1 MLILPSRR
9 QVLGGLGAGAALGF
23 STGAYAVV
31 IEPRFRLV
39 VTHYSPVLPRWT
51 PGLRLRV
58 AVLADFHVGE
68 PFMPLDRIAEIVDA
82 TNALKPDLILMLGDY
97 PAGPAV
103 TFRKVP
109 LREFARVV
117 EGLRAPLGVHAI
129 LGNHDWWEDL
139 AVQAGERDVTEAQRT
154 LEDRGI
160 PVMEN
165 AALRLEKDGHPF
177 WIAGIG
183 DQEPFVKI
191 GNHEGRDDLPGT
203 LAQVTDAAPVLL
215 MVHEP
220 DIFLEVPDRVSL
232 TLAGHTHGGQVRL
245 FGYSPVIPSRR
256 GNSFAYGHVVLQNRH
271 MIVSGGFGVS
281 RVPVRFG
288 VPPEIVLLDLGGPA
302 DPVAE
307 IPGRT
312 VQDGGGRLG

>member
-9 QVLGGLGAGAALGF
+9 QVLGGLGAAGVLGL
-23 STGAYAVV
+23 STGAYAFV

-39 VTHYSPVLPRWT
+39 VTRYSPVLPRWT

-97 PAGPAV
+97 PASPTV

-109 LREFARVV
+109 LMEFARVV

-129 LGNHDWWEDL
+129 LGNHDWWDD
-139 AVQAGERDVTEAQRT
+139 ADTQAGRSDVTEAQRV
-154 LEDRGI
+154 LEARGI

-165 AALRLEKDGHPF
+165 TVLRLEKDGHPF
-177 WIAGIG
+177 WIAGLG
-183 DQEPFVKI
+183 DQEPFVKV
-191 GNHEGRDDLPGT
+191 GNYAGRDDLPGT
-203 LAQVTDAAPVLL
+203 LAQITDAAPVLL

-220 DIFLEVPDRVSL
+220 DVFLDVPDRVSL
-232 TLAGHTHGGQVRL
+232 TLAGHTHGGQIRL
-245 FGYSPVIPSRR
+245 FGYSPVIPSRK
-256 GNSFAYGHVVLQNRH
+256 GNDFAYGHVVLKNRH

-288 VPPEIVLLDLGGPA
+288 VPPEIVLLELGGA
-302 DPVAE
+302 AG
-307 IPGRT
+307 PGIVT
-312 VQDGGGRLG
+312 PGHAVQEDALRHG